1 MLGDGCAGCCRSLPP
16 VQSEPSWDQA
26 AWFIDTLGSGNIG
39 NIPAYQPGNQTIRFN
54 VSCNVFCII
63 SYLNIKRESN
73 RYNWVLFGL
82 GSESCKLV
90 DLFTILIISLDPLF
104 WFSFVAFIRNI
115 GENSETRCKWVK
127 GYFRNIIENRMD
139 SGWKGPE
146 TPLYFS
152 VLKQG
157 GRLHLTGYSEVG
169 MMGVIRYR
177 MVRTP
182 WYHWTLAPPCWVRDR
197 LAGGSRARPN
207 VITSHTSLQQE
218 NIWIQT
224 RKYFLHF
231 TLSTTSIVARKA
243 GQWQC

>member
-1 MLGDGCAGCCRSLPP
+1 MAGAGINVRWRLCWVLQVITA

-39 NIPAYQPGNQTIRFN
+39 NIPTYQPANQTIRFN

-63 SYLNIKRESN
+63 SYLNIIKRESN

-82 GSESCKLV
+82 GSESCGLV

-115 GENSETRCKWVK
+115 GENSETKCKWVK

-157 GRLHLTGYSEVG
+157 GRLHLTG
-169 MMGVIRYR
+169 
-177 MVRTP
+177 
-182 WYHWTLAPPCWVRDR
+182 
-197 LAGGSRARPN
+197 
-207 VITSHTSLQQE
+207 
-218 NIWIQT
+218 
-224 RKYFLHF
+224 
-231 TLSTTSIVARKA
+231 
-243 GQWQC
+243 

>member
-54 VSCNVFCII
+54 VLCNVFCII

-127 GYFRNIIENRMD
+127 DILGI
-139 SGWKGPE
+139 
-146 TPLYFS
+146 L
-152 VLKQG
+152 LK
-157 GRLHLTGYSEVG
+157 T
-169 MMGVIRYR
+169 
-177 MVRTP
+177 
-182 WYHWTLAPPCWVRDR
+182 W
-197 LAGGSRARPN
+197 
-207 VITSHTSLQQE
+207 
-218 NIWIQT
+218 WIQAERVQKRHCIFQYWSREGGYILLVT
-224 RKYFLHF
+224 QRWGWWVL
-231 TLSTTSIVARKA
+231 
-243 GQWQC
+243 